1 MSRTIGNI
9 LLSAATVLGL
19 GHASIEVPDMPDEP
33 CQSGEQPPATR
44 PQRAKSS
51 HKQNARK
58 ASKRRK

>member
-1 MSRTIGNI
+1 MTEEPKEP
-9 LLSAATVLGL
+9 V
-19 GHASIEVPDMPDEP
+19 PDEP

-58 ASKRRK
+58 ACKRSK